1 MIKRTIFTLLSVS
14 LFFPGI
20 LGAEESVIQKSA
32 KPTVSKKSPK
42 DAIKNGLKGLNK
54 ATGYDVKFV
63 QKIGFCPPGAAQI
76 SQVKATR
83 SYQGQSWR
91 GISALRAGN
100 SPAPFYVRSP
110 KVGAGKSPV
119 SQKWVR
125 YTATAQGREIA
136 QLYRSPEYHLGQAY
150 KNSRRAQ
157 SIGENKIRIPVS
169 SATTKDTYNAIQ
181 NSGCANGG

>member
-20 LGAEESVIQKSA
+20 LGAEESVTQKSA
-32 KPTVSKKSPK
+32 KPTASKESPK
-42 DAIKNGLKGLNK
+42 KALKNGLVGLNK
-54 ATGYDVKFV
+54 ARGYDVKFV
-63 QKIGFCPPGAAQI
+63 QKIGFCSPGAAQI
-76 SQVKATR
+76 SQIQATR

-110 KVGAGKSPV
+110 KVGAGKCPV

-136 QLYRSPEYHLGQAY
+136 QLYRSPEYHLSRAY
-150 KNSRRAQ
+150 KYIGRAQ
-157 SIGENKIRIPVS
+157 SIGENKIRIPLS
-169 SATTKDTYNAIQ
+169 SAISKETFNAIQ
-181 NSGCANGG
+181 NSGCAGGG